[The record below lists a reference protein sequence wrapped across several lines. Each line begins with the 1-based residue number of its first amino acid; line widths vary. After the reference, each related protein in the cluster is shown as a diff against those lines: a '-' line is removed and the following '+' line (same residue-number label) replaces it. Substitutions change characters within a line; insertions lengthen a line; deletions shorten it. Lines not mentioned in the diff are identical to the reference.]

1 MGGSTVLNVP
11 DAPERA
17 DLQLA
22 LVPLF
27 FAGVYALATLLFH
40 TWTAAVASAS
50 LAASLP
56 IADGLFVHPP
66 HDR

>member
-1 MGGSTVLNVP
+1 MSGSTVIGAPN
-11 DAPERA
+11 APERA

-22 LVPLF
+22 LVPLL
-27 FAGVYALATLLFH
+27 FAGVYAPAALLFDA
-40 TWTAAVASAS
+40 WVVSVAGGS

-66 HDR
+66 DDR